1 MSQESAMLDELM
13 TRYAGFSDKKKAE
26 MDALIGERSDN
37 RLWFPTIG
45 PQLDAVNCKADIL
58 LYGGSGGCGKTDL
71 ICGLA
76 MEYHQRTLIIRK
88 HYTDLNAITD
98 RAKTINGTEKGYN
111 GSIPPRL
118 KTIRHTEKNPHLID
132 FGGLAKSSDHEHWQG
147 QAHDL
152 LAIDEVVQNREDQVR
167 FLMGWVRSEDPEQRC
182 RTVLASNPPTSSA
195 GDWIISMFAPWL
207 DRKYRGVLGPA
218 KPGELRWCV
227 SDEDGND
234 FWVDGPDAKIPSGR
248 YNDDGSPKYLIPMS
262 RTFIPGTLDDN
273 PFYRD
278 SGYAATLDALPEP
291 LRSAIRDGN
300 FMAARQ
306 DDADQVIPSSWIH
319 AAQARW
325 TREIPY
331 SIPQCAIGV
340 DGARGNDE
348 AALAIR
354 HDGYYRELITIK
366 GRDIAMG
373 DTKEV
378 HGTDLAALVLK
389 HHRNDSHIVFDVGE
403 TTGAQAFGHRKEK
416 GFECSGHLGVDK
428 SVRRTDDKKLNF
440 FNKRAEIIWRFREAL
455 DPGQDGGSPIA
466 LPDDQMLVSDLTATH
481 WELTPNGIKVTPKKD
496 VVKQLGRSPDRGDAV
511 QMAWSGGPKAQNL
524 LPDWRPDQ
532 RVGTLA
538 DKRRPQVNMGPR
550 RGPRRH

>member
-13 TRYAGFSDKKKAE
+13 AKYAGMSDEKKSE
-26 MDALIGERSDN
+26 MDKLISERSDN

-45 PQLDAVNCKADIL
+45 PQLDAVNCKADIM

-76 MEYHQRTLIIRK
+76 FESHKRSLVIRK
-88 HYTDLNAITD
+88 HYTDLTAITD
-98 RAKTINGTEKGYN
+98 RAKQINGTEKGYN

-118 KTIRHTEKNPHLID
+118 RTVNGKLID
-132 FGGLAKSSDHEHWQG
+132 FGGLAKSTDHEHWQG

-167 FLMGWVRSEDPEQRC
+167 FLMGWVRSEDANQRC

-195 GDWIISMFAPWL
+195 GDWIIKMFAPWL
-207 DRKYRGVLGPA
+207 DRKYPKPA

-227 SDEDGND
+227 SDEDGQD
-234 FWVDGPDAKIPSGR
+234 FWIDGPDTQIPSGR
-248 YNDDGSPKYLIPMS
+248 YHDDGTPKYLIPMS

-278 SGYAATLDALPEP
+278 SGYAAQLDALPEP
-291 LRSAIRDGN
+291 LRSAIRDDN

-306 DDADQVIPSSWIH
+306 DDADQVIPTSWIH

-325 TREIPY
+325 RSQIPY
-331 SIPQCAIGV
+331 DIPQCAMGV

-348 AALAIR
+348 VAVAIR
-354 HDGYYRELITIK
+354 HDGYFREVITIK
-366 GRDIAMG
+366 GRDIALN
-373 DTKEV
+373 DAKEV
-378 HGTDLAALVLK
+378 HGTDLAAFVVK
-389 HHRNDSHIVFDVGE
+389 HHRNDSTIVFDCGE
-403 TTGAQAFGHRKEK
+403 TTGAQAFGHLKEK
-416 GFECSGHLGVDK
+416 GMDVVAHLGVDK
-428 SVRRTDDKKLNF
+428 SIRKTEGAGKKLGF
-440 FNKRAEIIWRFREAL
+440 YNKRAEIIWRFREAL

-481 WELTPNGIKVTPKKD
+481 WELTPAGIKVTPKKD
-496 VVKQLGRSPDRGDAV
+496 VVKLLGRSPDRGDAV
-511 QMAWSGGPKAQNL
+511 QMAWSAGTKSQTL

-532 RVGTLA
+532 RVGTMA
-538 DKRRPQVNMGPR
+538 DKRRPQVNTGR
-550 RGPRRH
+550 RGLRRNR